1 MSQKAVCTDRFAFSS
16 PDGISEPF
24 GPPSDDDDSIY
35 EASGKFA
42 RSLAFARKKRQE
54 KQSGTSSTI
63 ICLDPFTRMIE
74 SGEASPTNT
83 GSSPTREPPSPRSSD
98 ISSEKRLQQN
108 ERQSWADLTSDDE
121 QETSDITSNADE
133 QFHEGAIWD
142 PLGMMQPEEAAK
154 RKSQSSSWSTVTS
167 ERDFETKDP
176 RSFSWS
182 KVWHKINPACKT
194 LGNQTTERTR
204 VSEALI
210 THLKQSSQAS
220 APFCKGPADR
230 NFLPT
235 GTCVQVTP
243 KIGEDAWQLTK
254 TESISQVQQVPMAMT
269 IPTVLFTP
277 AVAVGVLPMNQM
289 MPSMSSMP
297 NMHGSMQQTFW
308 PSFEEAA
315 DEVNARKT
323 ARSSRE
329 PLHGYRCRSSP
340 SPSPPLGSLHQF
352 HPKCASTGYLSDDRR
367 TFTKRTSAGRLSIIS
382 ESEVHYSGVLRYAVQ
397 FTAGELSNA
406 DGVGFIFSTNL
417 PCTKNIQK
425 IVSIFVNRTGRICLR
440 AHSDVE
446 RCDISIKPLELGDWL
461 EVVCNLENRT
471 MTFTVWPSEGGRT
484 STATVNFGRTIDS
497 IRTQSPNMTKANCGY
512 FAAVVKHVGVSL
524 TVAS

>member
-1 MSQKAVCTDRFAFSS
+1 MSQKAVCTDRLAFSTLDES
-16 PDGISEPF
+16 SEPF
-24 GPPSDDDDSIY
+24 GPPSDDHDSIY

-54 KQSGTSSTI
+54 TQSGTSSEAI
-63 ICLDPFTRMIE
+63 FLDQFTRMIE
-74 SGEASPTNT
+74 RDEASSTKT
-83 GSSPTREPPSPRSSD
+83 GSSPTRAPPSPRSSD
-98 ISSEKRLQQN
+98 TSSEQRLQQN
-108 ERQSWADLTSDDE
+108 ERLSWADLTGEE
-121 QETSDITSNADE
+121 QEASDTTSTADE
-133 QFHEGAIWD
+133 HSQEGAVWD

-154 RKSQSSSWSTVTS
+154 SKSQSSSWSTVAS
-167 ERDFETKDP
+167 ERDFETKDT

-182 KVWHKINPACKT
+182 KVWHKINPAGKAF
-194 LGNQTTERTR
+194 GNQATERAR

-210 THLKQSSQAS
+210 KHLKLSSQVS
-220 APFCKGPADR
+220 APVCKGPADR
-230 NFLPT
+230 DCLPT
-235 GTCVQVTP
+235 ATCVQVTQN
-243 KIGEDAWQLTK
+243 IGEDAWQLTK
-254 TESISQVQQVPMAMT
+254 TESMRQVQQVPMAMT
-269 IPTVLFTP
+269 IPTVVFTP
-277 AVAVGVLPMNQM
+277 TIAVGVLPMNQM
-289 MPSMSSMP
+289 MPAISSMP

-308 PSFEEAA
+308 PCFEEAA

-340 SPSPPLGSLHQF
+340 SPLPPLGSVHQF
-352 HPKCASTGYLSDDRR
+352 HPKCASTGYLSDDLR

-397 FTAGELSNA
+397 FAAGELSNA

-524 TVAS
+524 RLAS